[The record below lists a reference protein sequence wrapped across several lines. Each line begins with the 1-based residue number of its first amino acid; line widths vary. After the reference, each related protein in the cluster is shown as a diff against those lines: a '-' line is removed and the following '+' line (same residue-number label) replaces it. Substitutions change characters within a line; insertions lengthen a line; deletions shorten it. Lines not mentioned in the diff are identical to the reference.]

1 MKHQLELGRVFIPQ
15 LEETLHTPRAVN
27 ARCPPAV
34 LQVTTKSRRQRKMA
48 AVGLRPMSVY

>member
-1 MKHQLELGRVFIPQ
+1 MKHQLELGRIFIPQ